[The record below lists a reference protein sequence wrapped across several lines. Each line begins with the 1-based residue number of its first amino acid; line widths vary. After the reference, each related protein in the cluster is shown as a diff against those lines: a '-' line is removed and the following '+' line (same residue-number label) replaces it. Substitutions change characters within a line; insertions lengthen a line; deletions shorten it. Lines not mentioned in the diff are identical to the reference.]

1 MIRVL
6 VVDDSA
12 VVRRILGD
20 ELSRLPDIEVVAT
33 AADPFEARDLIVLH
47 NPDVIT
53 LDLEMPKMDGL
64 SFLERIM
71 RSHPIPV
78 VVVSSLTQGS
88 NATALRALALGAVEV
103 VPKPG
108 ASWSVPDVARRLSRA
123 IRAASVA
130 TLRKLETPPEQGA
143 DRIAAR
149 HPVKASA
156 AAPLPVA
163 ASPDVAA
170 PQAGSRL
177 VVVGASTGC
186 TRAVETF
193 LTGLPANA
201 PGIVVVLHMPAGFT
215 KSYADRLDSILP
227 LHVREAEDGAVVV
240 PGTVLVAPGGYHLI
254 LQKTGGRC
262 TVHLR
267 SGPPVH
273 HQRPAVDVLFR
284 SVARSVGADAVGVLL
299 TGMGADG
306 ARGLL
311 EMREAGAHTVAEAQS
326 TCVVYGMPRV
336 AAELGAAV
344 QILPLEQIGE
354 AVMRAA
360 RPRREGG
367 VRTRTVPAG
376 PSTEQAPVYRGTKEV
391 VKL

>member
-12 VVRRILGD
+12 VVRRILED

-33 AADPFEARDLIVLH
+33 AADPFEARDLIALH
-47 NPDVIT
+47 GPDVIT
-53 LDLEMPKMDGL
+53 LDIEMPKMDGL

-88 NATALRALALGAVEV
+88 NAAALRALALGAVEV

-108 ASWSVPDVARRLSRA
+108 ASWSVPDVAQRLARA

-130 TLRKLETPPEQGA
+130 SLQRLE
-143 DRIAAR
+143 AR
-149 HPVKASA
+149 PAPVPRGSGEGGGPAASA
-156 AAPLPVA
+156 LRRGEGTD
-163 ASPDVAA
+163 ASRMIVI
-170 PQAGSRL
+170 
-177 VVVGASTGC
+177 GASTGG
-186 TRAVETF
+186 TRAVEAV
-193 LTGLPANA
+193 LTGLPADA

-215 KSYADRLDSILP
+215 KSYADRLDATLP
-227 LHVREAEDGAVVV
+227 LHVMEAEEGALVT

-254 LQKTGGRC
+254 MRKVGGRC

-273 HQRPAVDVLFR
+273 HQRPAVDVFFR

-306 ARGLL
+306 AKGML
-311 EMREAGAHTVAEAQS
+311 EMREAGSHTVAEHES

-336 AAELGAAV
+336 AAEMGAAV
-344 QILPLEQIGE
+344 EMLPLGEIG
-354 AVMRAA
+354 AAALRAA
-360 RPRREGG
+360 RSGKDGGARSRLAAPRPAQGRTPLGGVHREG
-367 VRTRTVPAG
+367 V
-376 PSTEQAPVYRGTKEV
+376 AP
-391 VKL
+391 

>member
-20 ELSRLPDIEVVAT
+20 ELSRFPDIEVVAT
-33 AADPFEARDLIVLH
+33 AADPFEARDLIVVH

-88 NATALRALALGAVEV
+88 NATALRALVLGAVEV

-108 ASWSVPDVARRLSRA
+108 AAWSVPDVARRLARA
-123 IRAASVA
+123 IRTASVA
-130 TLRKLETPPEQGA
+130 TLHRLGTVPEGGA
-143 DRIAAR
+143 AGIAAR
-149 HPVKASA
+149 HPGRAPVD
-156 AAPLPVA
+156 PLPHI
-163 ASPDVAA
+163 ASPV
-170 PQAGSRL
+170 PGSRL
-177 VVVGASTGC
+177 VVVGASTGG
-186 TRAVETF
+186 TRAVET
-193 LTGLPANA
+193 LLAGLPANA

-215 KSYADRLDSILP
+215 KSYADRLDSLLP

-240 PGTVLVAPGGYHLI
+240 PGSVLVAPGGYHLI
-254 LQKTGGRC
+254 LRKTGGRSI
-262 TVHLR
+262 VHLR

-284 SVARSVGADAVGVLL
+284 SVARSVGPDAVGVLL

-311 EMREAGAHTVAEAQS
+311 EMREAGAHTVAEAES

-336 AAELGAAV
+336 AAEIGAAAQV
-344 QILPLEQIGE
+344 LPLEQIGE
-354 AVMRAA
+354 AVLRAA
-360 RPRREGG
+360 RSRMERG
-367 VRTRTVPAG
+367 VRPRTLPAG
-376 PSTEQAPVYRGTKEV
+376 PFTDQPLFHGGTRER
-391 VKL
+391 VKR